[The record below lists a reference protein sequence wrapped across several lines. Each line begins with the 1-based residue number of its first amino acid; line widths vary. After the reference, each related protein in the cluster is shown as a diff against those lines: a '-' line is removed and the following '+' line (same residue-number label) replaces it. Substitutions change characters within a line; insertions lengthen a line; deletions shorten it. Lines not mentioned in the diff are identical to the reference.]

1 MDHSRSIIVEN
12 EHWSAISGDEVECRH
27 HLIFGQGRREL
38 AEEDGLWIPLTHDEH
53 NMGELLKR
61 IHDNCMAEDLSKI
74 AGQLAW
80 EGDYYRKAAGMG
92 LFSARRA
99 FRTRYGQSY
108 L

>member
-1 MDHSRSIIVEN
+1 
-12 EHWSAISGDEVECRH
+12 
-27 HLIFGQGRREL
+27 
-38 AEEDGLWIPLTHDEH
+38 
-53 NMGELLKR
+53 
-61 IHDNCMAEDLSKI
+61 MAEDLSKI

-80 EGDYYRKAAGMG
+80 EGDYYRRAANMG

>member
-1 MDHSRSIIVEN
+1 
-12 EHWSAISGDEVECRH
+12 
-27 HLIFGQGRREL
+27 
-38 AEEDGLWIPLTHDEH
+38 
-53 NMGELLKR
+53 MGELLKR
-61 IHDNCMAEDLSKI
+61 IHDNSMAEDLSKI

-99 FRTRYGQSY
+99 FRQRYGQSY